1 MGELP
6 AALLD
11 EAIETL
17 ERLGCQF
24 GFCDGPTLEPVDMKT
39 CYACEMLAKLRAY
52 RAGQAATPDRPR
64 ELVSRL
70 SKRIADLRAEA
81 GEEFCNCESYDKCY
95 GECCGI
101 GNCTCTADATPDGP
115 RTWALPD
122 DREKAQAAIHRPLH
136 DLNVRIVALKAGDCH
151 CNLIAEAVL
160 DALTA
165 ATPAAD
171 RQDGDGRDG

>member
-52 RAGQAATPDRPR
+52 RAGQAATPD
-64 ELVSRL
+64 
-70 SKRIADLRAEA
+70 
-81 GEEFCNCESYDKCY
+81 
-95 GECCGI
+95 
-101 GNCTCTADATPDGP
+101 GP

-122 DREKAQAAIHRPLH
+122 DREKAKAAIHRPLH

-151 CNLIAEAVL
+151 CNLIAEVVL
-160 DALTA
+160 DALTD

-171 RQDGDGRDG
+171 GQDGDGRDG

>member
-1 MGELP
+1 MGDVP

-39 CYACEMLAKLRAY
+39 CYACGTLAKLRAY
-52 RAGQAATPDRPR
+52 RAGQAATPD
-64 ELVSRL
+64 
-70 SKRIADLRAEA
+70 
-81 GEEFCNCESYDKCY
+81 
-95 GECCGI
+95 
-101 GNCTCTADATPDGP
+101 GP

-122 DREKAQAAIHRPLH
+122 DLRGDGPC
-136 DLNVRIVALKAGDCH
+136 GDCDTLD
-151 CNLIAEAVL
+151 NIVWFTESVL
-160 DALTA
+160 WNDVVRRDGYDAILCIPCFVIRVDAAGYFPTGWRLLPDWRWETKTERSRRLTD

-171 RQDGDGRDG
+171 GQDGDGRGD